1 VVIGTGRAVL
11 RKVGIAGIN
20 ETFLDE
26 ALLDVDCD
34 IFVNG
39 AGVRLL
45 LLDAEFGKQVEDAVW
60 FDLELPR

>member
-34 IFVNG
+34 IFVNR

-45 LLDAEFGKQVEDAVW
+45 LLDAEFRKQIEDPVW
-60 FDLELPR
+60 LDLELPR